1 MKRKK
6 ELIVILIVLSVVR
19 PAISLKACALWPQKD
34 GSAINSYEIALNG
47 GC

>member
-19 PAISLKACALWPQKD
+19 PTISLKACTLWSQGD
-34 GSAINSYEIALNG
+34 GSASNPYEIALNG